1 MRVHELAKEYGIKS
15 TEFVDI
21 IQDFGIDI
29 KSHLSTIDDVQVAT
43 IRQELNDKEEE
54 PLAKSIG
61 AEEVERDAWTLSGD
75 TVMEVAE
82 GVSISSEEV
91 QEALATNIKSSGE
104 AREKY
109 AETVKAIAEDPGN
122 WSNLAKTEEVTNDNE
137 DLSFG
142 QKAFA
147 KAEEDTTAKDIAE
160 APEVIVE
167 KPSGIFGWLK
177 GLIT

>member
-15 TEFVDI
+15 TEFVEI

-43 IRQELNDKEEE
+43 IRQGLSEKEEE
-54 PLAKSIG
+54 PLAKAIG
-61 AEEVERDAWTLSGD
+61 AGEVKKDDWTLGSGE
-75 TVMEVAE
+75 TVMEVAD

-91 QEALATNIKSSGE
+91 QEALATNIRAAGG

-109 AETVKAIAEDPGN
+109 AETVKAIAEDGDN
-122 WSNLAKTEEVTNDNE
+122 WSNLSKKEEENE
-137 DLSFG
+137 ELSFG

-147 KAEEDTTAKDIAE
+147 KAAEDEETIVDI
-160 APEVIVE
+160 PEVIVE
-167 KPSGIFGWLK
+167 KKTFFGWLK
-177 GLIT
+177 GLFV